1 MTTTGTGVSAPI
13 FSCSS
18 CTSGNAAVSSS
29 KGIGDRSGLTTP
41 TLPLPRSLF
50 RSLRAGDGGEVERGD
65 DDGAYCELVQ
75 DMGGDALPEES
86 ECDANGELER
96 SRACAC
102 CNTSV

>member
-1 MTTTGTGVSAPI
+1 MLQGRRRRHDPRVR
-13 FSCSS
+13 
-18 CTSGNAAVSSS
+18 V
-29 KGIGDRSGLTTP
+29 KLGLWP
-41 TLPLPRSLF
+41 
-50 RSLRAGDGGEVERGD
+50 LRAGDGGEVERGD